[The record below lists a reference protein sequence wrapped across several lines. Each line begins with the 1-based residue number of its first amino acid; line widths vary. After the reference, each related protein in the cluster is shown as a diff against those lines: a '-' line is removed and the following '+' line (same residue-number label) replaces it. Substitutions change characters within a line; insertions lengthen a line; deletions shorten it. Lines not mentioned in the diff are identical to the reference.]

1 MKASLATLAALLLVG
16 IYSEV
21 LAAPI
26 GSDTTPCCFS
36 YTKNQIP
43 RTHVREYFY
52 TSSRCS
58 QPAIVFITR
67 KNRQICSDPE
77 LQWVKDYVN
86 YLEMS

>member
-1 MKASLATLAALLLVG
+1 MKAALTTLTALLLVA

-36 YTKNQIP
+36 YAKNQIP
-43 RTHVREYFY
+43 QSHVREYFY

-58 QPAIVFITR
+58 QPAIV
-67 KNRQICSDPE
+67 
-77 LQWVKDYVN
+77 
-86 YLEMS
+86 